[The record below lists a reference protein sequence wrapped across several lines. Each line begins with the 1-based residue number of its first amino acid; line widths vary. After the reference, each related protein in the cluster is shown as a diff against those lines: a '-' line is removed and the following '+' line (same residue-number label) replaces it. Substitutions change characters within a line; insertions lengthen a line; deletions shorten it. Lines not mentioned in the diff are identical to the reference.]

1 MESEVAQIDKYFNTE
16 AHILLN
22 WYYCDWF
29 QPNLHENS
37 GRDVEYE
44 FEFLAPLI
52 FLGAQRANKLSE
64 MKNCGTK

>member
-1 MESEVAQIDKYFNTE
+1 MESGVTQIDKYFYTE
-16 AHILLN
+16 AYIFT
-22 WYYCDWF
+22 WYYCNWI